1 LLSIQDYSIHYGKF
15 EAIKGVSFTIDE
27 KELVSIIGANG
38 AGKTTLIRAICGL
51 KRPSRGKI
59 FFDATDITG
68 LNTIQRVKQGIVCC
82 PEGRKL
88 FPEMSVLENLEMG
101 AYLRDDVYQQNLQKV
116 FSLFPVL
123 RSRRKQRAGSL
134 SGGEQQMLAIGR
146 TLMSSPTLVLFDEPS
161 TGLAPMIA
169 RDLMGVIKQLNEE
182 GKTILLVEQNV
193 HLALKISHRGFV
205 IENGQIVLDGSAED
219 LVKNEEVK
227 VAYLGG

>member
-1 LLSIQDYSIHYGKF
+1 MLSIQDFSIYYGKF
-15 EAIKGVSFTIDE
+15 EAIKGVSFAMDE
-27 KELVSIIGANG
+27 KELVSVIGANG

-59 FFDATDITG
+59 FFDDADITG
-68 LNTIQRVKQGIVCC
+68 LNTIQRVKRGIVCC

-101 AYLRDDVYQQNLQKV
+101 SYLCGDMFQQNLDKV

-123 RSRRKQRAGSL
+123 RSRRRQTAGSL

-146 TLMSSPTLVLFDEPS
+146 TLMSNPTLALFDEPS
-161 TGLAPMIA
+161 TGLAPLIA
-169 RDLMGVIKQLNEE
+169 RDLMGVIKQLNDE
-182 GKTILLVEQNV
+182 GKTVLLVEQNV
-193 HLALKISHRGFV
+193 HLALKISDRGFV
-205 IENGQIVLDGSAED
+205 IENGRIVLDGTAED

>member
-1 LLSIQDYSIHYGKF
+1 
-15 EAIKGVSFTIDE
+15 
-27 KELVSIIGANG
+27 
-38 AGKTTLIRAICGL
+38 
-51 KRPSRGKI
+51 
-59 FFDATDITG
+59 
-68 LNTIQRVKQGIVCC
+68 
-82 PEGRKL
+82 
-88 FPEMSVLENLEMG
+88 
-101 AYLRDDVYQQNLQKV
+101 
-116 FSLFPVL
+116 
-123 RSRRKQRAGSL
+123 
-134 SGGEQQMLAIGR
+134 MLAIGR